1 MAPMP
6 MDKEEEEEEEEEGK
20 SPNWLNCWL
29 EVELDRL
36 GDDGTRTYVVMQG
49 NLQKRQQTTSTYR
62 AVEPSAFVDADEET
76 RRDSLDV
83 DSSKA
88 DCLLL
93 QDSYKRK
100 KRKKIE
106 LKKIEQRNAD
116 FVFWFKWL
124 DSLRTADENSVCGR
138 VEEVDLLIWLVAHS
152 SFWEW
157 NVDFCWFHSLN
168 ATQLRA

>member
-1 MAPMP
+1 
-6 MDKEEEEEEEEEGK
+6 
-20 SPNWLNCWL
+20 
-29 EVELDRL
+29 
-36 GDDGTRTYVVMQG
+36 MQG

-100 KRKKIE
+100 KKKKKEKKIE
-106 LKKIEQRNAD
+106 LKKREQRNAD
-116 FVFWFKWL
+116 FVFWFK
-124 DSLRTADENSVCGR
+124 
-138 VEEVDLLIWLVAHS
+138 
-152 SFWEW
+152 
-157 NVDFCWFHSLN
+157 
-168 ATQLRA
+168 